1 MFLGGVKMKAG
12 KKEVRIVLAIIAVL
26 LIILPVSLSGC
37 SHPFPYQGSLAG
49 NWSGQ
54 LTVLGRNI
62 PLGGTISITI
72 DAKGV
77 GSGTITLSGGGAAS
91 TKINAQVDSNGNLT
105 GTVSFTLAGTAYA
118 SNWQGKI
125 TASGNSLNVQGTWTS
140 DHGSGTFSG
149 TGTSSN

>member
-1 MFLGGVKMKAG
+1 MKSE
-12 KKEVRIVLAIIAVL
+12 KRS
-26 LIILPVSLSGC
+26 LIIILAVISVLVLVLSISGC
-37 SHPFPYQGSLAG
+37 GKSFPYQGSLTG

-54 LTVLGRNI
+54 LTALGRAI
-62 PLGGTISITI
+62 PLGGTLSITI

-77 GSGTITLSGGGAAS
+77 GTGTVTLSGGGAAS
-91 TKINAQVDSNGNLT
+91 TKITAQVDSNGNLT
-105 GTVSFTLAGTAYA
+105 GTVSFTLSGTVYA

-149 TGTSSN
+149 TGTSSK